1 MKNRIMILMILT
13 FIYNIAAFTTEYPE
27 LIDTLSGE
35 WQQAGLSG
43 SIPVHHPETVLD
55 ASNVASL
62 QAIIDGI
69 TDAAID
75 NIHRII
81 LPPGEFVMT
90 NPINLRSYIILKG
103 NHEFRRDED
112 RSQRTI
118 LKFNLATEDN
128 CINVTGSEDIPIEYV
143 GIEDLWIIRDEN
155 GSTENSGHGLNM
167 NFQYSSNCWV
177 IGVESTNPV
186 SNHLRM
192 INSEHN
198 YVAGCYFDDAQ
209 NHGEGGNGYGVF
221 IEYDSHHILV
231 ENNIFRKL
239 RHSMVV
245 QNGAHHNVFGYNTV
259 KKSKNTSIEDWNPS
273 GVAPWMEDFC
283 KWLITSIVPDD
294 YTGDL
299 LCHGES
305 SQHYDGTYEGPY
317 ENLFEGNICNSIQVD
332 SFWGRNKKHN
342 TFFRNKS
349 SKYGLAVY
357 PKLPGYLDK
366 HAESEKQTEQIT
378 INNYGKSKQHWT
390 DAGPLYMTAGGG
402 IAIGN
407 AILRLIPIYGEQL
420 AINLTTTVLK
430 ATMEYASFGYKLTN
444 GRGFDVK
451 PIEKN
456 NIIKRMDF
464 WGNYYTRT
472 WTSDHYGTE
481 AKAWNDE
488 SYYCPGMPYFWATSL
503 ESSWPY
509 HPKNSDSIPSEF
521 RYNAFDK
528 KTVSRYD
535 DASYLQT
542 YYITQDT
549 VIPDDLVDDLRSL
562 TGNLRVPENT
572 MLIIDSSSSTN
583 GITLKFERNKLFGI
597 SGAVKVIGTENKP
610 VTFTNLQ
617 PTLYDNDRWYG
628 VYIGKEARTVFDD
641 SSFEWAIFENA
652 KGSST
657 ASGGA
662 FNFDNNYSTVD
673 YTVTFNNC
681 IFRNNISKRH
691 NPSTN
696 QEDGDGGAI
705 FIKQRNDD
713 DTIITVFNNCRFLNN
728 TSESGGGAICAWG
741 APPIIQNC
749 YFENNQAGSGGAIY
763 IRGNDDYRD
772 VIIAGNVFNNNS
784 ANNFGAISIRQNNF
798 HDSSSY
804 NTIIQ
809 NNTFVNNTATGRG
822 GAVSLLNDSNSV
834 YFINN
839 IFRDNEA
846 EGTSEVSGVGHSI
859 LYYLHNDL
867 LNNHEVVFESNSI
880 EGFNLIDDPS
890 NDYISYASFND
901 AYNSNMNLNYTAN
914 NNIDSDPLIC
924 NSYKID
930 TTSPCF
936 DSGYLPSENGD
947 DIVYYSLSKDIDGNN
962 RIARQSIDIGAFE
975 YNDIYLNID
984 TPEITLGN
992 INPDSPREFKFE
1004 VLNTSNN
1011 KNITNIEIDVS
1022 EDLEDV
1028 LIFDSYQSELNPNS
1042 SMTIIGNFYPTKMYK
1057 SYNGFI
1063 NIKSD
1068 DIMNTDISIPF
1079 SANTHIHSGWNWVSF
1094 PIASGSMDNNQLFE
1108 TINPYGISIMYKN
1121 DYATLDNNNWSINGL
1136 DTIYS
1141 SAFYKINMTDYSN
1154 QYDIPYDMENTQT
1167 SITLYPDVDNWVGYW
1182 LDESKDMRDAFG
1194 DNFEKVTSMK
1204 SEKWSYAPIP
1214 INPKG
1219 GIDISTPPS
1228 WKTHTLHK
1236 GRGYIVRVSETIQG
1250 FRWSNSGSYYKKN
1263 AAPDLTQ
1270 YEFKA
1275 TDEYIVMDIVN
1286 IDDSVIEIGAFQDNV
1301 CIGAVAVV
1309 DNQAQLLLYPS
1320 IETKIESNIRLE
1332 FASVDKRSTLRDFYT
1347 YDFKENRFKISQDV
1361 ILNKSYYLISP
1372 EDPNIENNVSAPIL
1386 KLYSN
1391 YPNPFNPETV
1401 ISFDLPCDSEVK
1413 LDIYNIRGQKVKT
1426 LTDGKLSAGNHR
1438 IVWNGT
1444 NSNNKS
1450 VASGVYFSRLKTS
1463 GKELTKKMI
1472 LLK

>member
-13 FIYNIAAFTTEYPE
+13 FIYNIVAFTTEYPE
-27 LIDTLSGE
+27 LIDPLSGE

-167 NFQYSSNCWV
+167 HFQYSSNCWV

-239 RHSMVV
+239 RHAMIV

-259 KKSKNTSIEDWNPS
+259 KKSENTSIEDLIDESVPS
-273 GVAPWMEDFC
+273 WPS
-283 KWLITSIVPDD
+283 WLSTFLSYIITNIVPDD
-294 YTGDL
+294 YTGEL

-305 SQHYDGTYEGPY
+305 SQHYGGIYEGPY

-342 TFFRNKS
+342 TFFRNTS

-357 PKLPGYLDK
+357 PKLPEFFDR
-366 HAESEKQTEQIT
+366 HDESERQTEQIT

-402 IAIGN
+402 LAIGN
-407 AILRLIPIYGEQL
+407 AILNLVPIVGGPAATFISTY
-420 AINLTTTVLK
+420 VLQ
-430 ATMEYASFGYKLTN
+430 ATMEYASFGYKLTS

-456 NIIKRMDF
+456 NIIKRMNF

-472 WTSDHYGTE
+472 WTDDHYGTD

-488 SYYCPGMPYFWATSL
+488 SYYQPNIPNFWPTSL
-503 ESSWPY
+503 TSSWPY
-509 HPKNSDSIPSEF
+509 HPKNSEAIPSEF
-521 RYNAFDK
+521 RYNTFEK

-535 DASYLQT
+535 DASFLQT
-542 YYITQDT
+542 YYINES
-549 VIPDDLVDDLRSL
+549 VIVDDLTGDLYSN
-562 TGNLRVPENT
+562 GNLRVPENT
-572 MLIIDSSSSTN
+572 LLIIDSSQSDN
-583 GITLKFERNKLFGI
+583 GITLSFGQF
-597 SGAVKVIGTENKP
+597 KVFSVAGSVIIKGSEDKP
-610 VTFTNLQ
+610 VTLTSRWNTQYSEWFGVLLGTATSSDYGDAFFEWVIFEKAANRHRTSPGSPASFTENLGGAVNIR
-617 PTLYDNDRWYG
+617 NDRD
-628 VYIGKEARTVFDD
+628 KEGF
-641 SSFEWAIFENA
+641 
-652 KGSST
+652 
-657 ASGGA
+657 
-662 FNFDNNYSTVD
+662 
-673 YTVTFNNC
+673 TVTFNNC
-681 IFRNNISKRH
+681 TFRDNVSRNPLVAPNDQTGRGAAVYLNSQDPLNTIDVLFSNCRFINN
-691 NPSTN
+691 TA
-696 QEDGDGGAI
+696 DGNNTYGGAI
-705 FIKQRNDD
+705 YAHGN
-713 DTIITVFNNCRFLNN
+713 
-728 TSESGGGAICAWG
+728 A
-741 APPIIQNC
+741 PIIENC
-749 YFENNQAGSGGAIY
+749 YFENNHATYGGALSINKIY
-763 IRGNDDYRD
+763 DTRTNF
-772 VIIAGNVFNNNS
+772 IAGNVFYSNS
-784 ANNFGAISIRQNNF
+784 AVEGGALYLNHSAN
-798 HDSSSY
+798 SSSLP
-804 NTIIQ
+804 TTVFQ
-809 NNTFVNNTATGRG
+809 NNTFVQNTASSSGG
-822 GAVSLLNDSNSV
+822 GAVVRFNENQIV
-834 YFINN
+834 FNN
-839 IFRDNEA
+839 NLFRDNNALGDPDVYGE
-846 EGTSEVSGVGHSI
+846 GHSVLI
-859 LYYLHNDL
+859 IVDSNALDYPDII
-867 LNNHEVVFESNSI
+867 FESNSI
-880 EGFNLIDDPS
+880 EGFDLIDDQF
-890 NDYISYASFND
+890 NDYVSYAKFIPFSF
-901 AYNSNMNLNYTAN
+901 YNMELNYVAV
-914 NNIDSDPLIC
+914 NNIYNNPLLYD
-924 NSYKID
+924 NYKID
-930 TTSPCF
+930 YTSPCF
-936 DSGYLPSENGD
+936 DSGYLITENEND
-947 DIVYYSLSKDIDGNN
+947 YMYYSLSHDVDGEN
-962 RIARQSIDIGAFE
+962 RIAGQSIDIGAFE

-984 TPEITLGN
+984 TLEITLGN

-1011 KNITNIEIDVS
+1011 TNITNIEIDVS

-1042 SMTIIGNFYPTKMYK
+1042 SMTIIGNFYPTRMYK

-1094 PIASGSMDNNQLFE
+1094 PITSGSMDNNQLFE

-1194 DNFEKVTSMK
+1194 DNFDKVTSMK
-1204 SEKWSYAPIP
+1204 AEKWSYSPIP

-1219 GIDISTPPS
+1219 ASIPP
-1228 WKTHTLHK
+1228 
-1236 GRGYIVRVSETIQG
+1236 
-1250 FRWSNSGSYYKKN
+1250 KN
-1263 AAPDLTQ
+1263 
-1270 YEFKA
+1270 
-1275 TDEYIVMDIVN
+1275 
-1286 IDDSVIEIGAFQDNV
+1286 
-1301 CIGAVAVV
+1301 
-1309 DNQAQLLLYPS
+1309 
-1320 IETKIESNIRLE
+1320 
-1332 FASVDKRSTLRDFYT
+1332 
-1347 YDFKENRFKISQDV
+1347 
-1361 ILNKSYYLISP
+1361 
-1372 EDPNIENNVSAPIL
+1372 
-1386 KLYSN
+1386 
-1391 YPNPFNPETV
+1391 
-1401 ISFDLPCDSEVK
+1401 
-1413 LDIYNIRGQKVKT
+1413 
-1426 LTDGKLSAGNHR
+1426 
-1438 IVWNGT
+1438 
-1444 NSNNKS
+1444 
-1450 VASGVYFSRLKTS
+1450 
-1463 GKELTKKMI
+1463 
-1472 LLK
+1472 